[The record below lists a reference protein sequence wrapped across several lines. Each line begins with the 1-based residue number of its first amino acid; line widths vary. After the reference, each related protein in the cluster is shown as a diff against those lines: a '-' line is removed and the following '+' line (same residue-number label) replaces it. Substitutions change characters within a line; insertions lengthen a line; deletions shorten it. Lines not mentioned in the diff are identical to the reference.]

1 MESTAVTRAA
11 RIQYVNRMKFNLDH
25 PAGRLLVR
33 GYGPDGIRVGD
44 QTWSRS
50 VVLTPDGAVDEW
62 RPATFDDLTADDL
75 AALAALDPEVLLLG
89 SGACQRFPER
99 SVLAP
104 LYAARIGFEIMDSG
118 AACRTYNLLAAEGRR
133 VAAAVIVERTS

>member
-1 MESTAVTRAA
+1 MTRAA
-11 RIQYVNRMKFNLDH
+11 RIQYGNRMKFNLDQ

-33 GYGPDGIRVGD
+33 AYGPDGIRVGD
-44 QTWSRS
+44 RTWSRS
-50 VVLTPDGAVDEW
+50 VVLTPDGVVDEW
-62 RPATFDDLTADDL
+62 RPASFDELTVADL
-75 AALAALDPEVLLLG
+75 ASLASLDPEVLLLG
-89 SGACQRFPER
+89 SGLRQRFPER

-133 VAAAVIVERTS
+133 VAAALIVERAA